1 MANKDNRNVVVRWCQ
16 ELHAEA
22 RASLSRQL
30 RDSLTQVRDRPLEA
44 MLATAAAAVM
54 AACAEDLG
62 LSSVELASLLR
73 EPRQDALAGLLTVV
87 SDS

>member
-1 MANKDNRNVVVRWCQ
+1 METKDRRNVVVRWCQ
-16 ELHAEA
+16 ELDAEA
-22 RASLSRQL
+22 RVTLSRRL
-30 RDSLTQVRDRPLEA
+30 RDSLTQVQDRPIEA

-62 LSSVELASLLR
+62 LNSVELASLLR

-87 SDS
+87 SGT